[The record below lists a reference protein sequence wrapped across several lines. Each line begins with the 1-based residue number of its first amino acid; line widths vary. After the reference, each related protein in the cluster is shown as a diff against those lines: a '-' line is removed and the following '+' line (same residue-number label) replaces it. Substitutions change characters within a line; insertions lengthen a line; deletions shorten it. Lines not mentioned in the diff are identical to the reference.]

1 MNIMTGKI
9 FLNNKIYI
17 LNFFTIVIFFLGFL
31 LSEDSSGSGKF
42 DFINFLLLSQSA
54 ISNDIVGTIFDQNLS
69 GYTPLH
75 FIIYIPIY
83 DFFGEQGLRVTN
95 FIFSFLVIYIFYL
108 TLQKRFIN
116 IEKKY
121 LLSISFL
128 PLLDPYF
135 RSAAYWFQNDIT
147 ALIFFSI
154 SLYFFNDISLKIK
167 DQFSISK
174 NEIFKKTSLV
184 FIFSALAFYCKQNYI
199 FFTIF
204 VFFFNFIKIR
214 TSFYYIYSCFLN
226 VLLYL
231 PFFIYIYFFKNLT
244 PGAGSENLIIFSL
257 QNSLIFFSFVSFYFF
272 PLIIFQ
278 LNKKMVMLKKN
289 LGLFITSIILF
300 IIMLFFFDYNSIL
313 GGGVYY
319 KISKIL
325 FDNYLIFYLTSFIG
339 LAIFLFVVRIDLLN
353 NLLIFIPLFLFINLV
368 RIPFQ
373 EYFAIFFFYIFFI
386 IMNKNMVSNIFIN
399 FKKKY
404 LFLYSYFFLFLLGSI
419 LYNFY
424 KLKVLI

>member
-1 MNIMTGKI
+1 MNIMTGKTI
-9 FLNNKIYI
+9 LNNKIYI
-17 LNFFTIVIFFLGFL
+17 LNFFTIVIFFLGFFL
-31 LSEDSSGSGKF
+31 NEDSSGSGKF
-42 DFINFLLLSQSA
+42 DFFNFLLLSQSA
-54 ISNDIVGTIFDQNLS
+54 ISNDIVGTILNQNLS

-83 DFFGEQGLRVTN
+83 DLFGAQGLRVTN
-95 FIFSFLVIYIFYL
+95 FILSFLVIYIFYL
-108 TLQKRFIN
+108 TLQKRFMN

-121 LLSISFL
+121 LLSVSFL

-147 ALIFFSI
+147 ALIFFSL
-154 SLYFFNDISLKIK
+154 SLYFFNDFSLKIK
-167 DQFSISK
+167 DQLTISK
-174 NEIFKKTSLV
+174 NEIFKKTSLI

-214 TSFYYIYSCFLN
+214 ASLYYIYSCILN
-226 VLLYL
+226 LLLYL

-244 PGAGSENLIIFSL
+244 PGAGSESLIIFSL
-257 QNSLIFFSFVSFYFF
+257 QNTLIFFSFVSFYFF
-272 PLIIFQ
+272 PLIVFQ
-278 LNKKMVMLKKN
+278 FNTKLIMLKKN
-289 LGLFITSIILF
+289 LNLFITSILLF
-300 IIMLFFFDYNSIL
+300 VIMLFFFNYSSTL

-319 KISKIL
+319 KISKVL
-325 FDNYLIFYLTSFIG
+325 FDNYLIFYLMSYIG
-339 LAIFLFVVRIDLLN
+339 LVMFLVVVRIDILN

-424 KLKVLI
+424 NLKEFI

>member
-1 MNIMTGKI
+1 MNIMTGKTI
-9 FLNNKIYI
+9 LNNKIYI
-17 LNFFTIVIFFLGFL
+17 LNFFTIVIFFLGFFL
-31 LSEDSSGSGKF
+31 NEDSSGSGKF
-42 DFINFLLLSQSA
+42 DFFNFLLLSQSA
-54 ISNDIVGTIFDQNLS
+54 ISNDIVGTILNQNLS

-83 DFFGEQGLRVTN
+83 DLFGAQGLRVTN
-95 FIFSFLVIYIFYL
+95 FILSFLVIYIFYL
-108 TLQKRFIN
+108 TLQKRFMN

-121 LLSISFL
+121 LLSVSFL

-147 ALIFFSI
+147 ALIFFSL
-154 SLYFFNDISLKIK
+154 SLYFFNDFSLKIK
-167 DQFSISK
+167 DQLSISK
-174 NEIFKKTSLV
+174 NEIFKKTSLI

-214 TSFYYIYSCFLN
+214 ASLYYIYSCILN
-226 VLLYL
+226 LLLYL

-257 QNSLIFFSFVSFYFF
+257 QNTLIFFSFVSFYFI
-272 PLIIFQ
+272 PLIVFQ
-278 LNKKMVMLKKN
+278 FNTQLIMQKKN
-289 LGLFITSIILF
+289 LRLFITSILLF
-300 IIMLFFFDYNSIL
+300 TIMLFFFNYSSTL

-319 KISKIL
+319 KISKVL
-325 FDNYLIFYLTSFIG
+325 FDNYLIFYLMSYIG
-339 LAIFLFVVRIDLLN
+339 LVMFLVVVRIDILN

-424 KLKVLI
+424 NLKEFI

>member
-1 MNIMTGKI
+1 MNIMTGKTI
-9 FLNNKIYI
+9 LNNKIYI
-17 LNFFTIVIFFLGFL
+17 LNFFTIVIFFLGFFL
-31 LSEDSSGSGKF
+31 NEDSSGSGKF
-42 DFINFLLLSQSA
+42 DFFNFLLLSQSA
-54 ISNDIVGTIFDQNLS
+54 ISNDIVGTILNQNLS

-83 DFFGEQGLRVTN
+83 DLFGAQGLRVTN
-95 FIFSFLVIYIFYL
+95 FILSFLVIYIFYL
-108 TLQKRFIN
+108 TLQKRFMN

-121 LLSISFL
+121 LLSVSFL

-147 ALIFFSI
+147 ALIFFSL
-154 SLYFFNDISLKIK
+154 SLYFFNDFSLKIK
-167 DQFSISK
+167 DQLTISK
-174 NEIFKKTSLV
+174 NEIFKKTSLI

-214 TSFYYIYSCFLN
+214 ASLYYIYSCILN
-226 VLLYL
+226 LLLYL

-257 QNSLIFFSFVSFYFF
+257 QNTLIFFSFVSFYFI
-272 PLIIFQ
+272 PLIVFQ
-278 LNKKMVMLKKN
+278 FNTQLIMQKKN
-289 LGLFITSIILF
+289 LRLFITSILLF
-300 IIMLFFFDYNSIL
+300 TIMLFFFNYSSTL

-319 KISKIL
+319 KISKVL
-325 FDNYLIFYLTSFIG
+325 FDNYLIFYLMSYIG
-339 LAIFLFVVRIDLLN
+339 LVMFLIVVRIDILN

-424 KLKVLI
+424 NLKEFI

>member
-1 MNIMTGKI
+1 MNIMTGKTI
-9 FLNNKIYI
+9 LNNKIYI
-17 LNFFTIVIFFLGFL
+17 LNFFTIVIFFLGFFL
-31 LSEDSSGSGKF
+31 NEDSSGSGKF
-42 DFINFLLLSQSA
+42 DFFNFLLLSQSA
-54 ISNDIVGTIFDQNLS
+54 ISNDIVGTILNQNLS

-83 DFFGEQGLRVTN
+83 DLFGAQGLRVTN
-95 FIFSFLVIYIFYL
+95 FILSFLVIYIFYL
-108 TLQKRFIN
+108 TLQKRFMN

-121 LLSISFL
+121 LLSVSFL

-147 ALIFFSI
+147 ALIFFSL
-154 SLYFFNDISLKIK
+154 SLYFFNDFSLKIK
-167 DQFSISK
+167 DQLSISK
-174 NEIFKKTSLV
+174 NEIFKKTSLI

-214 TSFYYIYSCFLN
+214 TSLYYIYSCILN
-226 VLLYL
+226 LLLYL

-257 QNSLIFFSFVSFYFF
+257 QNTLIFFSFVSFYFI
-272 PLIIFQ
+272 PLIVFQ
-278 LNKKMVMLKKN
+278 FNTQLIMQKKN
-289 LGLFITSIILF
+289 LRLFITSILLF
-300 IIMLFFFDYNSIL
+300 TIMLFFFNYSSTL

-319 KISKIL
+319 KISKVL
-325 FDNYLIFYLTSFIG
+325 FDNYLIFYLMSYIG
-339 LAIFLFVVRIDLLN
+339 LVMFLIVVRIDILN

-424 KLKVLI
+424 NLKEFI

>member
-1 MNIMTGKI
+1 MTGKI
-9 FLNNKIYI
+9 FLNNKIYL
-17 LNFFTIVIFFLGFL
+17 LNCFTILIFIIGFFLN
-31 LSEDSSGSGKF
+31 EDSSGSGKF
-42 DFINFLLLSQSA
+42 DFFNFLLLSQNA
-54 ISNDIVGTIFDQNLS
+54 ISNDILGAIFDQKLS

-75 FIIYIPIY
+75 FVIYIPIY
-83 DFFGEQGLRVTN
+83 DFFGQQGLRVTN

-108 TLQKRFIN
+108 TLQKRFID

-121 LLSISFL
+121 LASISFL

-154 SLYFFNDISLKIK
+154 SLYFFNDISLKITNHL
-167 DQFSISK
+167 SISK
-174 NEIFKKTSLV
+174 NEIFKKTSLI
-184 FIFSALAFYCKQNYI
+184 FIFSALAFYTKQNYI

-204 VFFFNFIKIR
+204 LFFFNLIKIR
-214 TSFYYIYSCFLN
+214 TSFYYIYSCILN
-226 VLLYL
+226 LLLYL

-244 PGAGSENLIIFSL
+244 PGVASEDLIIFSL

-278 LNKKMVMLKKN
+278 FNIKSINQKENIK
-289 LGLFITSIILF
+289 LFITSILLF
-300 IIMLFFFDYNSIL
+300 VIMLFFFDYNSSL

-325 FDNYLIFYLTSFIG
+325 LDNFFIFYLMSFIG
-339 LAIFLFVVRIDLLN
+339 LLMFLFITRIDLLN
-353 NLLIFIPLFLFINLV
+353 NLLIFIPIFIFINLV
-368 RIPFQ
+368 RIPYQ

-386 IMNKNMVSNIFIN
+386 IMSKNIASDIFIN
-399 FKKKY
+399 FEKKY
-404 LFLYSYFFLFLLGSI
+404 FFSFVYFIIFLLGSI
-419 LYNFY
+419 LYNLLN
-424 KLKVLI
+424 LKEFI

>member
-1 MNIMTGKI
+1 MNIMTGKTI
-9 FLNNKIYI
+9 LNNKIYI
-17 LNFFTIVIFFLGFL
+17 LNFFTIVIFFLGFFL
-31 LSEDSSGSGKF
+31 NEDSSGSGKF
-42 DFINFLLLSQSA
+42 DFFNFLLLSQSA
-54 ISNDIVGTIFDQNLS
+54 ISNDIVGTILNQNLS

-83 DFFGEQGLRVTN
+83 DFFGAQGLRVTN
-95 FIFSFLVIYIFYL
+95 FILSFLVIYIFYL
-108 TLQKRFIN
+108 TLQKRFMN

-121 LLSISFL
+121 LLSVSFL

-147 ALIFFSI
+147 ALIFFSL
-154 SLYFFNDISLKIK
+154 SLYFFNDFSLKIK
-167 DQFSISK
+167 DQLSISK
-174 NEIFKKTSLV
+174 NEIFKKTSLI

-214 TSFYYIYSCFLN
+214 TSLYYIYSCILN
-226 VLLYL
+226 LLLYL

-257 QNSLIFFSFVSFYFF
+257 QNTLIFFSFVSFYFI
-272 PLIIFQ
+272 PLIVFQ
-278 LNKKMVMLKKN
+278 FNTQLIMQKKN
-289 LGLFITSIILF
+289 LRLFITSILLF
-300 IIMLFFFDYNSIL
+300 TIMLFFFNYSSTL

-319 KISKIL
+319 KISKVL
-325 FDNYLIFYLTSFIG
+325 FDNYLIFYLMSYIG
-339 LAIFLFVVRIDLLN
+339 LVMFLIVVRIDILN

-424 KLKVLI
+424 NLKEFI